1 MQCSLIGSPHLMQGI
16 SAVAWRRVHVGV
28 GLIDCSIVSSV
39 SMGRRNAT
47 HSKPNHYARFLP

>member
-1 MQCSLIGSPHLMQGI
+1 MQGI

-28 GLIDCSIVSSV
+28 GLNDCSIVSSV
-39 SMGRRNAT
+39 SIGRRNAT